1 MATAQSP
8 SQDGYMSHDQSQLS
22 RGFSLGS
29 GSRPNS
35 YIANSIV
42 PSDFAVSQPTHITE
56 PSALGYTSRFNEDM
70 DVSRRGS
77 AVIDGFSAGASGLQR
92 SDSQASYASAAPS
105 RSGTLKKKPSLSRKG
120 SLKRTGSRRSMRAGS
135 VKSLSLGEK
144 EKYGDEDPGSA
155 FYVPIPTTG
164 SPTDELANRFQCMCA
179 NSRAAFRY

>member
-8 SQDGYMSHDQSQLS
+8 SQDGYMSNDQSQLS

-56 PSALGYTSRFNEDM
+56 PSALAYTSRFNEDM

-77 AVIDGFSAGASGLQR
+77 AVIDGFPAGPSGLQR

-135 VKSLSLGEK
+135 VRSMNLGEK
-144 EKYGDEDPGSA
+144 EKYGDEDPVSA
-155 FYVPIPTTG
+155 FYVPVPTSG
-164 SPTDELANRFQCMCA
+164 SPTDELAARFQCM
-179 NSRAAFRY
+179 